1 MRAVDRTTKLF
12 KASVEDA
19 LPGISLRVQKSKNA
33 AGYSNYV
40 FIPRGNHIYAIKVR
54 ISDHPISMRRATSG
68 QEDLY
73 IFAGAKPNSW
83 AVWLSKLSKRVAN
96 GQSAPDVKD

>member
-12 KASVEDA
+12 KASVESA
-19 LPGISLRVQKSKNA
+19 LPGIRLRIQKSKNA

-40 FIPRGNHIYAIKVR
+40 FIPRDNHVYAIKVR
-54 ISDHPISMRRATSG
+54 ISDHPIGMRRATSG

-73 IFAGAKPNSW
+73 IFAGTRPESW
-83 AVWLSKLSKRVAN
+83 AVWIGQLVKRIN
-96 GQSAPDVKD
+96 GQEVNK

>member
-19 LPGISLRVQKSKNA
+19 LPGVTLRVQKSKNA

-40 FIPRGNHIYAIKVR
+40 FIPLGNHVYAIKVR
-54 ISDHPISMRRATSG
+54 ISDHPIGMRRALSG

-73 IFAGAKPNSW
+73 IVAGARPDSW
-83 AVWLSKLSKRVAN
+83 SVWLGELCRRVAATN
-96 GQSAPDVKD
+96 GQEG